1 GAEGIV
7 LVRTEHMFF
16 ETDRLPIVQ
25 AMIMA
30 KNVTE
35 RAAAIRQ
42 LLPLQRSDFE
52 GLFRAM
58 DGLPVVIRLLDP
70 PLHEFLPAYDELV
83 QGLAEL
89 IMQLQHYTSLTE
101 INAAHGDMRRNE

>member
-1 GAEGIV
+1 
-7 LVRTEHMFF
+7 MFF

-35 RAAAIRQ
+35 RAEAIEQ

-70 PLHEFLPAYDELV
+70 PLHEFLP
-83 QGLAEL
+83 GL
-89 IMQLQHYTSLTE
+89 
-101 INAAHGDMRRNE
+101 RRTACRTWQT